1 MSAWNWFKSLFT
13 FDFSSIT
20 QKLFDMGRIFKALA
34 SGGIAAAKAILPGG
48 ESPGEA
54 FTRVYNETI
63 NTGRMQDEAMAADRA
78 MGLNPDEFANTDEAK
93 AAEAAR
99 QEILNSNTNNSG
111 GNVTYVDNSNKQN
124 QNIANSKNE
133 TYTGSLNTGIDPYH
147 DRLSLYGMG

>member
-1 MSAWNWFKSLFT
+1 
-13 FDFSSIT
+13 
-20 QKLFDMGRIFKALA
+20 
-34 SGGIAAAKAILPGG
+34 
-48 ESPGEA
+48 
-54 FTRVYNETI
+54 
-63 NTGRMQDEAMAADRA
+63 MQDEAMAADRA

-99 QEILNSNTNNSG
+99 QEILNQNTNNSG

-147 DRLSLYGMG
+147 DRLSLYGVG